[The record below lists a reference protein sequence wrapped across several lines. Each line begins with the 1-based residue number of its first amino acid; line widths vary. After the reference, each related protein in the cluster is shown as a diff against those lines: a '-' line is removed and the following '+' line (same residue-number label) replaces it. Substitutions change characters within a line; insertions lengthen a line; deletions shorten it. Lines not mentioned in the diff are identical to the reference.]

1 MRKASQQP
9 NPSLAS
15 RPLRTKRR
23 HSEVEED
30 TPTSGG
36 RGLFSTIK
44 KLIRGNAV
52 KAQEESPPKQT
63 RLHCDVDNNLI
74 TSTTPNTNAPR
85 RAVSRVNRRDSI
97 NGQATNHDRS
107 KEKPNGSLE
116 ETMAVEVTT
125 SPPRTTLLGT
135 IFSPVF
141 NFFSQAK
148 NASSGSDSPDQALEA
163 EEIVRQLDMEQT
175 VEMSTSTATSTQELC
190 ATTNFYSS
198 VSQLR
203 PLRPPHIPEASST
216 EEEGELDADSDLPPL
231 TAPGSSPDLAY
242 VESPPTTVPPEAS
255 YEEEWE
261 VFDPYFFIKHV
272 PPLTEEQL
280 TRKPALPLKTR
291 STPEF
296 SLVLDLDETLVH
308 CSLNELEDA
317 ALTFPVLFQ
326 DVIYQGNYIKD
337 LNILGRDLSKTI
349 IIDNS
354 PQAFAYQL
362 SNGIPIESWF
372 MDKNDSELLKL
383 VPFLEKLVEM
393 LPSVSGISNNFL
405 LSKWFFSTTVAY
417 ISEILATFLQIPMDY
432 IKIALQF
439 GIRIPSLDGQ
449 ETCEEGDLKQLI
461 MWGVNNNVSW
471 SFANSIIDIL
481 LEIFLAS
488 DQPLCTYPGPGC
500 QNPSRVPFQR
510 SFSQLKNDTKNNQD
524 ILLSCDRHNLARFND
539 TLCANILNGSK
550 VGFSTS
556 VHILCQALSSLSPAQ
571 TQQVWSNTCYVIQ
584 ALMSPLLSLS
594 SDCSDGDTPFS
605 PAFTPASKT
614 ISAPNRVAREAP
626 NLKQLACN
634 YSNWLE
640 NKVVDTILVTVCSDN
655 EREKFVEQVCN
666 NALLMRKL
674 LSDQVNSWLYVFCA
688 NYSKNPAHLVS
699 EFCVY
704 DQWIE
709 QPTVPVGPSL
719 LEFCMIL
726 DSVKLTELMCE
737 YTGFFMLLFSN
748 PDNLR
753 FMPNCTYLP
762 FPSPLPDINSF
773 MLESCRYS
781 EWNLMHVSTDV
792 LLQCIHLDQNGF
804 VKEVCSNKTFLYS
817 LLQNKANSWLEN
829 HCNASVTSLTP
840 EPVLPFSITDWCDY
854 YTWGDRLVDDSV
866 VGLCWQYDQL
876 AFQKY
881 VCCKSSV
888 FEKLLQNP
896 QNKWLM
902 SVCTETVDTEVLPQV
917 CRYSEWSRPIIVDM
931 TELALCAEIDA
942 VNFTSKVCNN
952 NTVLQNLL
960 ANPDNTWLIQH
971 CINISNPTVSPGG
984 GDGGQGGGST
994 GFNPAEQCQY
1004 PSWSISVPDAA
1015 LLTLCWEHDQA
1026 NFVSSLCPNAALL
1039 NLLSQELSSKWVS
1052 RMCTTYTNYTT
1063 TNNSTST
1070 TAEPNFC
1077 LARNLVRRFN
1087 WTCSADFSSVC
1098 QPGASQNMAL
1108 QMILRCWADR
1118 MKSRVEELLT
1128 PTVATVLEQAA
1139 STTVVILLA
1148 LEEVQNASLHV
1159 IENIRLGV
1167 LTSTVR
1173 YLDREDNFDKKRVL
1187 LQCFG
1192 VGSNSCKVPEEYFK
1206 IPLGSLRPVLSAA
1219 HITTIRLILQYYGIN
1234 KDALQLPNKY
1244 LSTMITVL
1252 LQTQLVKDVSL
1263 FPDLAPLLVSASP
1276 SDIQA
1281 LASVQNNIN
1290 VRETINRNLGRMTVD
1305 QREAFGLWYSKALSL
1320 SNFATGDPFLIRDT
1334 GNLIAYLPFHYFQH
1348 LTSAQLLNGL
1358 EVLQRNTLTPLKQEF
1373 LAQSLISAYKNLTA
1387 NDFIRLGNLSCL
1399 ADPKDLLVYKGTEA
1413 FSVIQDIVMNCSRKG
1428 ASLPSYLIS
1437 NVLLNSTEL
1446 KVPSSLSPDR
1456 LAELAHLLPLLGVTF
1471 LQGLSPSQL
1480 LAVLPVINS
1489 VSFSPAQ
1496 GFPEV
1501 VSWLDNVDPLLYC
1514 TPLVSVLPR
1523 TRLLVN
1529 NITNTSTKHWNTQQ
1543 AKAIFR
1549 EVLNI
1554 KQNLVKENVLSLGTL
1569 GQGMSCKV
1577 LQEYIQ
1583 ANSSPSSL
1591 RRILTFLRQQPTLLH
1606 TSLKKCV
1613 IDALYKFDFFA
1624 ELLKDLGAEIA
1635 LSLPVSNIKKF
1646 TSDMMDTL
1654 RKMIVQDP
1662 RHFLMLPRTKQ
1673 EILVDKVVQRMGIY
1687 TGVFTEDEFRSL
1699 GVMASF
1705 VVDEV
1710 FNQLDRN
1717 FFINNLDFLRGFCYS
1732 SSKMDIMARILQEP
1746 ATFGEVKNWN
1756 QTTLSQVDRFLFF
1769 LPTDKLQEIS
1779 LAVMTVGRI
1788 EKLFMSQRQW
1798 EHGFAGSRCLDR
1810 SEKPKVFEKQ
1820 QFILQ
1825 FFLGFLKINIQSS
1838 TPMVPTCEILQ
1849 TTAPAAWASNSLT
1862 SMSSSAFTNC
1872 LELMGQ
1878 DLYLASYQR
1887 NQVLKKVKQSLIAQ
1901 MGMIAVDLTVDE
1913 LSSLR
1918 LTERRSIAAMGAI
1931 SAWTNRQLAALFTTV
1946 LNSTKQSPS
1955 QLDSSTLVA
1964 MGHIVCG
1971 AKSTEMS
1978 LFNAVEFSKAVLW
1991 LGQLPLSCSE
2001 EQLTVLVGLL
2011 THSLA
2016 FGPISSW
2023 GTDVF
2028 IEIGILAAGL
2038 PDMAMSAVVKEQI
2051 EGITPTAI
2059 SMIPPNKFAVVFTQR
2074 QINMFSYEQAT
2085 AVTKEQLNVL
2095 SDVQKTALDMV
2106 LTPWED
2112 RPVDFRDAD
2121 YFEPDEPIKKAAAL
2135 DKWEGEDEE
2144 EDVKDNWDDEE
2155 EEGEEEEKKAEVKKP
2170 ETKVSEKKK
2179 LSEKI
2184 KEKENRLKKKQQEL
2198 MDKELENKQPELSP
2212 EEQLAEKLRV
2222 KKLQE
2227 DADLELAKEA
2237 FVEVDD
2243 LKKIS
2248 NSLSVLLSEKQK
2260 QEKQNKG
2267 KKKKKGVLP
2276 GGGLKAQL
2284 RDDLD
2289 YAEFDG
2295 GYAQDYEDFM

>member
-1 MRKASQQP
+1 MWLTPAACMVCVLFGITSDVKQVYSQPELIQRDAP
-9 NPSLAS
+9 D
-15 RPLRTKRR
+15 
-23 HSEVEED
+23 ED
-30 TPTSGG
+30 TKLQEDIQEIINQIHSLSSENKNNRAFTF
-36 RGLFSTIK
+36 FST
-44 KLIRGNAV
+44 
-52 KAQEESPPKQT
+52 
-63 RLHCDVDNNLI
+63 VDSFNIDGYYSVLNNLY
-74 TSTTPNTNAPR
+74 
-85 RAVSRVNRRDSI
+85 
-97 NGQATNHDRS
+97 
-107 KEKPNGSLE
+107 
-116 ETMAVEVTT
+116 
-125 SPPRTTLLGT
+125 T
-135 IFSPVF
+135 IFQPLLKQKFINDLPKTLVCLL
-141 NFFSQAK
+141 
-148 NASSGSDSPDQALEA
+148 SGRQDCGLEA
-163 EEIVRQLDMEQT
+163 ELTKTVSLELGKPLLTFVSSLRSQT
-175 VEMSTSTATSTQELC
+175 CTSNSDAQSDSFFGYYLGMGRSTAPSDGFQQTLI
-190 ATTNFYSS
+190 NIFSS
-198 VSQLR
+198 IPLSGNLINAVSNLV
-203 PLRPPHIPEASST
+203 
-216 EEEGELDADSDLPPL
+216 DS
-231 TAPGSSPDLAY
+231 A
-242 VESPPTTVPPEAS
+242 
-255 YEEEWE
+255 
-261 VFDPYFFIKHV
+261 
-272 PPLTEEQL
+272 
-280 TRKPALPLKTR
+280 
-291 STPEF
+291 
-296 SLVLDLDETLVH
+296 
-308 CSLNELEDA
+308 
-317 ALTFPVLFQ
+317 
-326 DVIYQGNYIKD
+326 
-337 LNILGRDLSKTI
+337 
-349 IIDNS
+349 
-354 PQAFAYQL
+354 
-362 SNGIPIESWF
+362 
-372 MDKNDSELLKL
+372 
-383 VPFLEKLVEM
+383 
-393 LPSVSGISNNFL
+393 
-405 LSKWFFSTTVAY
+405 VAY

-1192 VGSNSCKVPEEYFK
+1192 EYFK

-1496 GFPEV
+1496 ASIIIDKLSSLTTLTAPGQLQEFGSLVVGIKTESLLTLTSDRLLSLLPAVAQQTAGLSPPQANAISTKLWGFPEV

-1887 NQVLKKVKQSLIAQ
+1887 NQVLKKVKQMYGPVSSFSQSLIAQ

-2112 RPVDFRDAD
+2112 RPVDFRVGRSLGL
-2121 YFEPDEPIKKAAAL
+2121 AL
-2135 DKWEGEDEE
+2135 SHSPLCLILG
-2144 EDVKDNWDDEE
+2144 
-2155 EEGEEEEKKAEVKKP
+2155 
-2170 ETKVSEKKK
+2170 
-2179 LSEKI
+2179 L
-2184 KEKENRLKKKQQEL
+2184 L
-2198 MDKELENKQPELSP
+2198 M
-2212 EEQLAEKLRV
+2212 
-2222 KKLQE
+2222 
-2227 DADLELAKEA
+2227 
-2237 FVEVDD
+2237 
-2243 LKKIS
+2243 
-2248 NSLSVLLSEKQK
+2248 LLI
-2260 QEKQNKG
+2260 
-2267 KKKKKGVLP
+2267 VLP
-2276 GGGLKAQL
+2276 CPDPICPGT
-2284 RDDLD
+2284 
-2289 YAEFDG
+2289 
-2295 GYAQDYEDFM
+2295 